1 MPSRSLWFKKSTHI
15 KRNILAFVTNKTEHG
30 RNDAFQLWCC
40 RELLRVPWTAR
51 RSNQSILKE
60 FNSENSLEEWMLKL
74 NLNTLADLMQ
84 RTNSL
89 ENTVMLGKI
98 YGKKIRGWQRMRKL
112 DSITDSMDMSSSKLW
127 EIVKYRDPGVLQS
140 MGSQRVGHNLAT
152 EQAVTQAVIILKT
165 LSGTAGLV
173 LNTQEKL

>member
-98 YGKKIRGWQRMRKL
+98 YGKKIRGWQRMR
-112 DSITDSMDMSSSKLW
+112 
-127 EIVKYRDPGVLQS
+127 
-140 MGSQRVGHNLAT
+140 
-152 EQAVTQAVIILKT
+152 
-165 LSGTAGLV
+165 
-173 LNTQEKL
+173 